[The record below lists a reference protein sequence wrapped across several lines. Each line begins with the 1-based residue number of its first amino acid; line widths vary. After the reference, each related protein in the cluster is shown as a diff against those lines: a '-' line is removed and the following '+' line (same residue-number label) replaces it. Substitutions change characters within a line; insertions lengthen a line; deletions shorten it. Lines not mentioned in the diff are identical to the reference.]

1 MSTSGTRLD
10 TKNQVMFTKVI
21 PSTEGYLSVAVNSLT
36 GFNYVQGEGPSEVQ
50 SVSVIGANLQSNL
63 TVTMPSGYEVS
74 SNGNTYS
81 TSLSLTPASGNL
93 QQMLYVRLAANLN
106 QGNYNGT
113 MTLSSGSTTQNVTLG
128 GSVTEGETPIVEQ
141 TITFTSNWG
150 WWSTYLDITL
160 EQLEEALG
168 NNASGIA
175 SQYDGFA
182 SYINGMGLQGSL
194 TSISPA
200 KMYKLETNDEI
211 SLTLTGTP
219 VNPADNPITLNSGDN
234 WVGYPVSQSMSLSE
248 AFAGANPVNG
258 DKVSSYNDG
267 YAQYYNGTWYGEL
280 QTLQP
285 GQGYIYN
292 SNSSTTKTFTFPSGN
307 KSSKK

>member
-1 MSTSGTRLD
+1 
-10 TKNQVMFTKVI
+10 
-21 PSTEGYLSVAVNSLT
+21 
-36 GFNYVQGEGPSEVQ
+36 
-50 SVSVIGANLQSNL
+50 VSVIGVNLQSNL

-182 SYINGMGLQGSL
+182 SYINGLGWQGSM

-200 KMYKLETNDEI
+200 QMYKLETDGEVSVTI
-211 SLTLTGTP
+211 SGTP
-219 VNPADNPITLNSGDN
+219 VDPSVCPITLNPGDN
-234 WVGYPVSQSMSLSE
+234 WIGYPVSQSMSLSE

-285 GQGYIYN
+285 GQGYIYK
-292 SNSSTTKTFTFPSGN
+292 SNATSTKTFVFSIPS
-307 KSSKK
+307 KSMK